1 MQTRNDKS
9 TSKTFGPAG
18 MTAIELLIWLSVIA
32 IIVLIAVPGSSMLM
46 GYYRLHTV
54 SSELVDDLY
63 LARSEALNRASTVR
77 VCPSDNGKTC
87 RTDGDWSEGWLVYSD
102 GNADGVVQDIEL
114 IEAFEAPREHVH
126 IIASGAAQ
134 KVVGFTASGL
144 VRDNGAASAEFVLC
158 PEDFN
163 ADPRAVVVDADGWVS
178 LAAADGTACGA
189 G

>member
-1 MQTRNDKS
+1 MQTINDAPGRE
-9 TSKTFGPAG
+9 TIGAVG
-18 MTAIELLIWLSVIA
+18 MTAIELLIWLSVLA
-32 IIVLIAVPGSSMLM
+32 IIVLIAVPGSAMLM

-77 VCPSDNGKTC
+77 VCPSDDGKSC
-87 RTDGDWSEGWLVYSD
+87 RSDGDWSEGWLVYSD
-102 GNADGVVQDIEL
+102 GNADGKVQDIEL
-114 IEAFEAPREHVH
+114 IEAFAAPRKHMY

-134 KVVGFTASGL
+134 EVVGFTATGL
-144 VRDNGAASAEFVLC
+144 VRDNGAASAEFILC
-158 PEDFN
+158 PADFN

-178 LAAADGTACGA
+178 LAAADGRACGA